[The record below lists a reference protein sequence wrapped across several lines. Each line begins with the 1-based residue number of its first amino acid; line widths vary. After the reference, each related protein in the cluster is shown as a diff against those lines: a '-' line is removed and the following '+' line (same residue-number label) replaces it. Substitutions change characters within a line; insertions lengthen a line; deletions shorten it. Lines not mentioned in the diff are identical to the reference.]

1 MSTRL
6 ALPLAFAV
14 AAILAGCATPSAA
27 PPAVVHYAGD
37 TQDAWDA
44 WHRELDR
51 LLPADAILLGEQHDA
66 PEHHALEKATV
77 AHLAARQRLAAVVLE
92 MADAGTRTTDMPA
105 NASDEDVRQALR
117 WNDKGWPWTSYGP
130 TVMAAVRAQI
140 PVLGGNLPRANMAQA
155 MKNTELD
162 GKLNAEALQMQID
175 AIQKGHCGLLPETQ
189 LLPMARIQ
197 LARDDSMART
207 VAAAAAAAATAQPG
221 RTVLLIAGNGHVRD
235 RLGVARWLP
244 DGLVARK
251 VMAQAGE
258 IDPAIKPE
266 ADAFV
271 VTPQL
276 PAKDH
281 CAELRKQWK
290 R

>member
-1 MSTRL
+1 MSKHL
-6 ALPLAFAV
+6 ALPLAL
-14 AAILAGCATPSAA
+14 AAAAALAGCATPSAA
-27 PPAVVHYAGD
+27 PPAVVQYAGD

-44 WHRELDR
+44 WHRQLDR

-92 MADAGTRTTDMPA
+92 MADAGTHTTGMPA

-130 TVMAAVRAQI
+130 TVMAAVRAQV
-140 PVLGGNLPRANMAQA
+140 PVLGGNLPRADMGQA
-155 MKNTELD
+155 MKNTDLD
-162 GKLNAEALQMQID
+162 GKLSTEALQMQID

-207 VAAAAAAAATAQPG
+207 VADAAQPG

-244 DGLVARK
+244 ERLVARK

-271 VTPQL
+271 VTPPL